1 MTVVA
6 DPEGTTALVIKEF
19 TDLKDKRILEIGCGK
34 GRITFPLA
42 EIANHITA
50 IDPAAEDLEHA
61 IEATPGLLKDK
72 IEFSATGIE
81 EFNLPD
87 GSPQYD
93 LCLFTWSL

>member
-1 MTVVA
+1 MNVVA
-6 DPEGTTALVIKEF
+6 DPEGTSALVIKEF
-19 TDLKDKRILEIGCGK
+19 ADLKDKRILEIGCGK

-42 EIANHITA
+42 EIADHITA
-50 IDPAAEDLEHA
+50 IDPAVEDIEHA
-61 IEATPGLLKDK
+61 IDVTPGLLKGK

-81 EFNLPD
+81 DFNLQD

>member
-1 MTVVA
+1 MTVIA
-6 DPEGTTALVIKEF
+6 DPEGVSAREIQGFV
-19 TDLKDKRILEIGCGK
+19 DLRGKRILEVGCGK

-50 IDPAAEDLEHA
+50 IDPAAEE
-61 IEATPGLLKDK
+61 IEQAFASTPRLLKEK

-81 EFNLPD
+81 DFNLPD